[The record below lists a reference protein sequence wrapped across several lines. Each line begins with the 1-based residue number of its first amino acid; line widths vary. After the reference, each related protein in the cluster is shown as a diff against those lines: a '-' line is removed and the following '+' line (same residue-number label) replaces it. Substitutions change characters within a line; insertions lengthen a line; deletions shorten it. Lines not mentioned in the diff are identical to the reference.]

1 MYKRQQQKNNL
12 GPICKSLTFTLNNG
26 KVDWIGECDISAS
39 DLLSGAASD
48 TETSKLT
55 DAKQLLESIL
65 SSGEVSY
72 KDIISAAEEYEIG
85 KRTLMSAKALLSIES
100 IKKTDGWYWT
110 LPHKD
115 K

>member
-1 MYKRQQQKNNL
+1 M
-12 GPICKSLTFTLNNG
+12 
-26 KVDWIGECDISAS
+26 
-39 DLLSGAASD
+39 
-48 TETSKLT
+48 
-55 DAKQLLESIL
+55 
-65 SSGEVSY
+65 
-72 KDIISAAEEYEIG
+72 SAAEEYEIG